1 MRNESEDSYWNCLWW
16 EAQTTRCLSAP
27 PSDPDFLRVLRARNA
42 EGFESEA
49 VCVDPKRYDLLL
61 RRAKPEETLV
71 EARRVSNVQIDLWTW
86 L

>member
-1 MRNESEDSYWNCLWW
+1 VGGSDDEVSVR
-16 EAQTTRCLSAP
+16 TTIRSRFFA
-27 PSDPDFLRVLRARNA
+27 RLRARNA